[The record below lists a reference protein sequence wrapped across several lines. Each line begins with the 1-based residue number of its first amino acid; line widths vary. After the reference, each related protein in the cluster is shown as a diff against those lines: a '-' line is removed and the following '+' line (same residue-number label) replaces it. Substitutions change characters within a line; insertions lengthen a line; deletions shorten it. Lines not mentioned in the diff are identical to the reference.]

1 MTKIKYEFLII
12 LDKDYSEDLYYLCDT
27 EERLIDRLSKVQKYQ
42 IKTSPLEI
50 IYNNFHFP
58 LSISVDEVHLSKG
71 RIFTVTLLFDD
82 EIEKIGAFVG
92 LTNVLKNQFIH
103 SVEDKNKYNN
113 KINAK
118 FVILEDGISEYY
130 ANKSYEKIHK
140 IENLMR
146 KFIILILVLA
156 DTSNLEK
163 QNTLFN
169 CKRMK
174 DDDSN
179 NANKLYTCDFIE
191 LSDFLFKIRLPDQFD
206 DYITLYK
213 QISNSD
219 TTENIDIN
227 ALKNYCP
234 RSLWDKHFSSL
245 IIAER
250 ENIKKD
256 WKQLY
261 ELRNKIAH
269 NKIVTA
275 KDYNDIKK
283 LSISFSK
290 MIEDAL
296 VDFNN
301 KSQYEKESINSEIS
315 DIAIESITDIQEPK
329 ISETEKED
337 KDENHDTEKSAF
349 SSIEYKGVLFDT
361 NDEEC
366 TWEMVDNNKVESY
379 YTAKKFVNSLNV
391 DDIVFLYLKGLGLI
405 GAGRVTSEKKI
416 LDEHTW
422 YKDIDFLTEKPNKQ
436 KEIRAMPAYKIKE
449 ILGKNFWWASTV
461 KVPYLSKTEAG
472 LLLKEL
478 EDYLKKT

>member
-1 MTKIKYEFLII
+1 
-12 LDKDYSEDLYYLCDT
+12 
-27 EERLIDRLSKVQKYQ
+27 
-42 IKTSPLEI
+42 
-50 IYNNFHFP
+50 
-58 LSISVDEVHLSKG
+58 
-71 RIFTVTLLFDD
+71 
-82 EIEKIGAFVG
+82 
-92 LTNVLKNQFIH
+92 
-103 SVEDKNKYNN
+103 
-113 KINAK
+113 
-118 FVILEDGISEYY
+118 
-130 ANKSYEKIHK
+130 
-140 IENLMR
+140 
-146 KFIILILVLA
+146 
-156 DTSNLEK
+156 
-163 QNTLFN
+163 
-169 CKRMK
+169 
-174 DDDSN
+174 
-179 NANKLYTCDFIE
+179 
-191 LSDFLFKIRLPDQFD
+191 
-206 DYITLYK
+206 
-213 QISNSD
+213 
-219 TTENIDIN
+219 
-227 ALKNYCP
+227 
-234 RSLWDKHFSSL
+234 
-245 IIAER
+245 
-250 ENIKKD
+250 
-256 WKQLY
+256 
-261 ELRNKIAH
+261 
-269 NKIVTA
+269 
-275 KDYNDIKK
+275 
-283 LSISFSK
+283 